1 MYLRFD
7 TLANIVAEDPNLY
20 TEEFL
25 TEFVSMSEG
34 FEAYATDL
42 ENTDIPSEALSRIAV
57 ELTGVESWLAAA
69 ESELLG

>member
-1 MYLRFD
+1 
-7 TLANIVAEDPNLY
+7 
-20 TEEFL
+20 
-25 TEFVSMSEG
+25 MSEG

-57 ELTGVESWLAAA
+57 ELTGVESWLTAV